1 MSPDKLCLNREKLQA
16 FTEIETSRF
25 QQKIPKS
32 RALFEESK
40 SVMIAGVPAAWMGN
54 FYPGTEMFIE
64 QGSGCYFQDV
74 DGNRF
79 LDMTQCDLSMVCG
92 FGPEPVARAVSEQF
106 SKGSHFLLPTEN
118 AIVTSKLLSERF
130 HMPYW
135 QYTLSASAA
144 NTEAIRISRY
154 STGREKVLI
163 FDGKYHGHI
172 DEVMVSADAE
182 KMIPDQL
189 GLPKKVTEGTVV
201 VPFND
206 LEAIERE
213 LKLGNVAC
221 VLTEPALTN
230 IGVVHPDDGFHKN
243 LLALTRKYETILIMD
258 ETHTQAGYFGG
269 LTNLWELE
277 PDILTLGKSVGG
289 GVPFGAYGLSHEL
302 GKLVEASQTTE
313 ADGRQNIAL
322 GGTMYGNALNMSAAR
337 ATLEHVLTETGYLR
351 VQSLAKNL
359 AEGME
364 QAIKNRGF
372 PWGTFR
378 LGNRTG
384 ICLSET
390 LPRTGAE
397 ARECIDRD
405 FNYAIRAFMVNRG
418 IWEPIFVHGPSV
430 SFAHNEKD
438 VETYLSAFNE
448 LLDVFMTMR

>member
-1 MSPDKLCLNREKLQA
+1 MS
-16 FTEIETSRF
+16 
-25 QQKIPKS
+25 
-32 RALFEESK
+32 
-40 SVMIAGVPAAWMGN
+40 VG
-54 FYPGTEMFIE
+54 
-64 QGSGCYFQDV
+64 
-74 DGNRF
+74 
-79 LDMTQCDLSMVCG
+79 
-92 FGPEPVARAVSEQF
+92 
-106 SKGSHFLLPTEN
+106 LL
-118 AIVTSKLLSERF
+118 A
-130 HMPYW
+130 
-135 QYTLSASAA
+135 
-144 NTEAIRISRY
+144 
-154 STGREKVLI
+154 VLI
-163 FDGKYHGHI
+163 AI
-172 DEVMVSADAE
+172 S
-182 KMIPDQL
+182 I
-189 GLPKKVTEGTVV
+189 GTLYGAV
-201 VPFND
+201 
-206 LEAIERE
+206 
-213 LKLGNVAC
+213 
-221 VLTEPALTN
+221 
-230 IGVVHPDDGFHKN
+230 
-243 LLALTRKYETILIMD
+243 
-258 ETHTQAGYFGG
+258 AGYFGG
-269 LTNLWELE
+269 FTNLWELE

-337 ATLEHVLTETGYLR
+337 AALEHVLTESGYLR
-351 VQSLAKNL
+351 VQSLAKKL